1 MLLLGDDDALR
12 AHLLLAPLA
21 ADLVWHLIEDEGAG
35 TADLVAALHDL
46 ARRL

>member
-1 MLLLGDDDALR
+1 MLLLGDDDGLR

-35 TADLVAALHDL
+35 TEDLVAALHEL